1 MWSGEKMESMLQ
13 TFLTERSIA
22 PSTRTGY
29 ISSVQLYEELNEASL
44 DDLIIEAERE
54 EEEGIRWKHRTLKK
68 RLINFRNH
76 LMNTLKESSAKIYL
90 NKIKSI
96 YSHFEIEIGKLPYF
110 KSNNVNKSHVVTYEE
125 LPTRDEILQGYY
137 AANNTLKTVILLA
150 SSSGMSRIDM
160 LNLTVSDFLA
170 ACRDYV
176 DSNGSVLDQL
186 RELHSRD
193 DLIPTFRMSRQKTTK
208 PYITFCSPEAATHII
223 HLIFENKSFNADDRV
238 FKCKGSTLN
247 LWFKKLNDNLQLGT
261 VGEYVKLRC
270 HMLRKYHA
278 STLINAKNGFTVE
291 EVDTLQGRSKDMTHR
306 SYFMERESVL
316 KQKYIA
322 CLDEL
327 AILHKNQSNLIELKN
342 ENENYKKELAKQA
355 ELLAQ
360 LQQNQLKLQELLK

>member
-1 MWSGEKMESMLQ
+1 MESMIQ
-13 TFLTERSIA
+13 IFLSERGIA

-29 ISSVQLYEELNEASL
+29 IASVQLYEKLNDSTL
-44 DDLIIEAERE
+44 DALILEAERE

-76 LMNTLKESSAKIYL
+76 LMTTLKESSAKIYF

-96 YSHFEIEIGKLPYF
+96 YNHFEIEIGKLPYF

-125 LPTRDEILQGYY
+125 LPTREEILQGYY
-137 AANNTLKTVILLA
+137 SANNTLKTIILLA

-160 LNLTVSDFLA
+160 LNLTVSDFLT

-176 DSNGSVLDQL
+176 DSTGTVLDQL
-186 RELHSRD
+186 RELHGRD

-208 PYITFCSPEAATHII
+208 PYITFCSPECATHIV
-223 HLIFENKSFNADDRV
+223 HLIFQNQSFNESDNV

-247 LWFKKLNDNLQLGT
+247 LWFKDLNNTLGLGK

-306 SYFMERESVL
+306 SYFMEREASL

-327 AILHKNQSNLIELKN
+327 AILHRNQADVIELKN

-355 ELLAQ
+355 ELLEQ